1 MEIYVVVFLE
11 IKLSSA
17 TFFNTTRSLFL
28 GKGGGV
34 SEQERQ
40 GGVKIDR
47 RNSFDPHAA
56 LLDSAK
62 FTQIEY
68 V

>member
-1 MEIYVVVFLE
+1 VPL
-11 IKLSSA
+11 
-17 TFFNTTRSLFL
+17 FFNTTRSLIL